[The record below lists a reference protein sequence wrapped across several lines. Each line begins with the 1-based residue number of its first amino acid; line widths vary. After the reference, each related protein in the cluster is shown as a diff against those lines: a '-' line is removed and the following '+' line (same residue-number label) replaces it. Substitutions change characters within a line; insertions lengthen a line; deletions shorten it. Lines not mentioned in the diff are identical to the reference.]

1 MDALLSFFCSF
12 ACRCPSARLVLTPF
26 LNWHAHFSGPCPTI
40 LYPAFLP
47 HMRPRFPS
55 FFSSPDRKGFERQ
68 RGNPAWGL
76 FWYCWTFSWKTFLL
90 GDQQCSGFRA
100 VGSSCLNTS
109 SDHNSK
115 NVSDELQTCSVFSLL
130 GPETLWSDSQH
141 LNLRVPIPLLSLM
154 YVGFRTPCHLP
165 AYSGALC
172 SSSVKKWFLKV
183 QNINTATITY
193 FLPRFCRWLWGLGG
207 SSAFTDFLCSA
218 VWAGVWIGVRLNKL
232 N

>member
-1 MDALLSFFCSF
+1 M
-12 ACRCPSARLVLTPF
+12 
-26 LNWHAHFSGPCPTI
+26 
-40 LYPAFLP
+40 
-47 HMRPRFPS
+47 
-55 FFSSPDRKGFERQ
+55 
-68 RGNPAWGL
+68 
-76 FWYCWTFSWKTFLL
+76 L

-193 FLPRFCRWLWGLGG
+193 FLPGFATDSEVEGGRRHSQISSVLLFELECGLA
-207 SSAFTDFLCSA
+207 SD
-218 VWAGVWIGVRLNKL
+218 
-232 N
+232 